1 MNATR
6 GAGSG
11 TVCKVALINT
21 NTMIPCSRILSRKL
35 TFQKSSQSYHESLEQ
50 HSCQGS
56 TGQKEEVTQGT
67 RMIIDS
73 QRKKCKLL
81 VLLFKFI

>member
-1 MNATR
+1 MVLFRKESSGLNVTR

-50 HSCQGS
+50 HFFLVPRLNWPKGRSD
-56 TGQKEEVTQGT
+56 TGNKN
-67 RMIIDS
+67 DH
-73 QRKKCKLL
+73 
-81 VLLFKFI
+81 